1 MIWLL
6 GVIGLRWAGLHWFA
20 ALALVMLAF
29 SLFMSMDPLLLALEF
44 ARLRQFGELL
54 ALPLIFYSG
63 HLLLQTQAERPG
75 SAANAG
81 WTSAIDL
88 GSGLWLVQP
97 SSQGRAPVLNHSG
110 LPALLVAPSAL
121 MLLLWLV
128 MNFVSPGRT
137 PALEQVFLAGLVP
150 GALLW
155 VWLRAVAIRSGRQ
168 HALAHGTLHMRA
180 RPAVV
185 DVLSW
190 LVVTIALVGFYLG
203 RWALPEA
210 AALSALALSVGALIT
225 GRATPARLTELVL
238 AGLRDFGQVAL
249 LLGLGLAWAAVVFDG
264 GLDRGWLARSLPL
277 APGTYPAALIVG
289 LWLGAAWAVLAWLLK
304 PLPALVVGAPFL
316 IPAALI
322 AGLPPATLATLSALA
337 LYFGYQIGQAERG
350 SGLSAVALTLAATV
364 LVPAL
369 TVWLPARLLGS
380 G

>member
-29 SLFMSMDPLLLALEF
+29 SLFMSIDPLFLILEF

-54 ALPLIFYSG
+54 ALPLIFFSG
-63 HLLLQTQAERPG
+63 HLLLEIHAARPDA
-75 SAANAG
+75 SAKAG
-81 WTSAIDL
+81 WTSAIRL
-88 GSGLWLVQP
+88 GSGSWLLQP
-97 SSQGRAPVLNHSG
+97 SGQGRVPVFGQSG
-110 LPALLVAPSAL
+110 VSALLLAPSAL

-137 PALEQVFLAGLVP
+137 PALQQVFLAGLIP

-155 VWLRAVAIRSGRQ
+155 LWARAVAFRSGR
-168 HALAHGTLHMRA
+168 HAPLPQGGMPFQPRLSKVELLAWW
-180 RPAVV
+180 VV
-185 DVLSW
+185 A
-190 LVVTIALVGFYLG
+190 IALGGFYLG
-203 RWALPEA
+203 RWGLAEA
-210 AALSALALSVGALIT
+210 AALSALALSGAALIS
-225 GRATPARLTELVL
+225 GRLVSAQLPGLVL

-264 GLDRGWLARSLPL
+264 GLDRSWLARGLPL
-277 APGTYPAALIVG
+277 AAGTYGAGLIVG
-289 LWLGAAWAVLAWLLK
+289 LWLSAAWVVLAWLLK

-322 AGLPPATLATLSALA
+322 AGLPPGVLATLSVLA
-337 LYFGYQIGQAERG
+337 LYVGYQLGQAVREPG
-350 SGLSAVALTLAATV
+350 ISGALPVLAAIV
-364 LVPAL
+364 LIPAL
-369 TVWLPARLLGS
+369 STWLPARMLGS